1 MTPSLFIE
9 MSLVPALALLPERMN
24 SREAWAMVVAVCL
37 QESQFKHRRQMAGG
51 PGRSWAQFE
60 HGTEVTRGGVTGVL
74 MHPES
79 RPHIR
84 HVLDV
89 LGYDYSADTSYA
101 AIEHNDVLCAAY
113 ARLLLWTLPQAL
125 PKMGEAQRG
134 WDQYYSAWRPGIP
147 RRESWDGYFEQAWAV
162 V

>member
-1 MTPSLFIE
+1 MTPSLFIDTA
-9 MSLVPALALLPERMN
+9 LVPALALLPEKMN

-37 QESQFKHRRQMAGG
+37 QESQFRYRRQMGNG
-51 PGRSWAQFE
+51 PARGWAQFE

-74 MHPES
+74 MHPTS

-125 PKMGEAQRG
+125 PQIGDAQRG
-134 WDQYYSAWRPGIP
+134 WDQYIAAWRPGMP
-147 RRESWDGYFEQAWAV
+147 RRESWDEYFYRAWGFV
-162 V
+162 